1 MCLSTRAPRTQTNV
15 FDNPFFLSAFSRR
28 HYHSSQHT
36 AKLLCWA
43 WGIFCYFIFFLP
55 LIFLVGT
62 HFGLSWSYPCTH
74 IQTQARAHTHNNL
87 VCVAKSCVMTYSL
100 PLCRSLTA
108 SESGNKQGNRQRNNM
123 IEVTVHTTTTVSP
136 PASRISAGA
145 AIHEMPSQLNEDL
158 KAYKHSKKW
167 AESIAHSIDGHGS
180 ALFDLSLTQNP
191 SVTNPNNNFIHF
203 TPGKRLDRARPTY
216 SIHSL
221 SLSFSFS
228 LFRLLL
234 SSL

>member
-1 MCLSTRAPRTQTNV
+1 MFSTIL
-15 FDNPFFLSAFSRR
+15 FFLSAFSRR

-43 WGIFCYFIFFLP
+43 WGIFCYFIFFA
-55 LIFLVGT
+55 IDFFGWDTFWFELVVSVQHT
-62 HFGLSWSYPCTH
+62 
-74 IQTQARAHTHNNL
+74 QTQARAHTHNNL

>member
-1 MCLSTRAPRTQTNV
+1 ML
-15 FDNPFFLSAFSRR
+15 FYFFFAIDFFGWDTFWFELVVSV
-28 HYHSSQHT
+28 QHT
-36 AKLLCWA
+36 
-43 WGIFCYFIFFLP
+43 
-55 LIFLVGT
+55 
-62 HFGLSWSYPCTH
+62 
-74 IQTQARAHTHNNL
+74 QTQARAHTHNNL